1 MVMVICS
8 EGLFF
13 IRMLNLLR
21 IWTYRLLLLEVQN
34 ILNYFGNLL
43 HMVVLTNAGLEIF
56 VRNIVTIWATKI
68 WMRDLWKFD
77 MSYSFVGSFE
87 LVVVAVLY
95 SFLYVLCLVTWW
107 PLYIKDYTEKKKFSR
122 SPCFYIEKIKI
133 F

>member
-107 PLYIKDYTEKKKFSR
+107 PLYIKDYTEKKNLSLSMFLYRK
-122 SPCFYIEKIKI
+122 KIKI